1 MSRRGWVGA
10 RWAGFC
16 LAVVMVMA
24 TQAIPA
30 GAKTQGADAKISPAL
45 LALAQSR
52 PDDEFAVIVRA
63 SAKQNNGHHAE
74 RAASA
79 VARAQGKT
87 GRALSIVGGVSAV
100 MTGKEIIELANDS
113 DVQYVSADA
122 LINVS
127 FDPEGGAALAT
138 SPAILEVGAPDAW
151 RQLGV
156 TGRGIGVAII
166 DSGIAPHP
174 DLAGRIVASVDFTN
188 GGSGAT
194 LVPPA
199 DPGGHGTHVAGLV
212 AGDGTASGGAYTGT
226 APGANLIDVRVISS
240 SGSTTISTLIGGM
253 QWVLAHRADYNIRV
267 VNLSAGAPVTTS
279 YANDPLATAV
289 EVLVFAGITVVV
301 SAGNDGPRASSI
313 TTPGSD
319 PYVITVGA
327 IDDNGTATTADDG
340 LASWSS
346 RGPTAID
353 GLAKPDVAAPGRKIV
368 SLRSPGSTLDV
379 ALPDRLVAGLDPLA
393 PAYFRLSGTSMAAP
407 VVTGVVALMLERTP
421 TLTPAQLK
429 SRLMGTAT
437 PLAYGSPDTT
447 GSGLV
452 NAVAAVA
459 ATDQTAGAG
468 VDMVSAGFASQ
479 MYSFLY
485 GQPITWRDLAF
496 NGGVDSNGVAWPSV
510 SWGNISWDAV
520 TWQNLSWE
528 AFNWAAVSWQDISW
542 EGVTWEDISW
552 ETLIP
557 KSNGKGKGKVTTRR
571 AQREWGVLD

>member
-1 MSRRGWVGA
+1 VGT
-10 RWAGFC
+10 RWAGIC
-16 LAVVMVMA
+16 LVAVIVTA
-24 TQAIPA
+24 TQATPA

-52 PDDEFAVIVRA
+52 PGDEFAVIVRA
-63 SAKQNNGHHAE
+63 SSKQNNGHHAE

-79 VARAQGKT
+79 VARAHGKT
-87 GRALSIVGGVSAV
+87 GRALSIVGGASAV
-100 MTGKEIIELANDS
+100 LKGADIVALAGDP

-122 LINVS
+122 LINVA
-127 FDPEGGAALAT
+127 FDPAGGAALAS

-156 TGRGIGVAII
+156 TGKGIGVAIL

-188 GGSGAT
+188 GGSGAA

-212 AGDGTASGGAYTGT
+212 AGDGTASGGAYTGA
-226 APGANLIDVRVISS
+226 APGANLVDVRVISG
-240 SGSTTISTLIGGM
+240 SGATTISTLIGGM
-253 QWVLAHRADYNIRV
+253 QWVLAHRSDYNIRV

-279 YANDPLATAV
+279 YTNDPLATAV
-289 EVLVFAGITVVV
+289 EVLVFSGLTVVV
-301 SAGNDGPRASSI
+301 SAGNNGPRASSI

-327 IDDNGTATTADDG
+327 IDDNGTATTADDA

-368 SLRSPGSTLDV
+368 SLRSPGSTLDLE
-379 ALPDRLVAGLDPLA
+379 LPDRLVAGLDPLA

-407 VVTGVVALMLERTP
+407 VVTGVVALMLERNP
-421 TLTPAQLK
+421 ALTPAQVK
-429 SRLMGTAT
+429 SRLTGTAT
-437 PLAYGSPDTT
+437 PLAYGSADTT

-452 NAVAAVA
+452 DAVAAVSA
-459 ATDQTAGAG
+459 SDQTTGASA
-468 VDMVSAGFASQ
+468 DPVSAGFASE
-479 MYSFLY
+479 MYPYLY
-485 GQPITWRDLAF
+485 GQPLAWRDLAF
-496 NGGVDSNGVAWPSV
+496 NGGFDSNGVPWSDV
-510 SWGNISWDAV
+510 SWGNISWDAI
-520 TWQNLSWE
+520 TWGNISWE
-528 AFNWAAVSWQDISW
+528 AFNWGAVSWQDISW
-542 EGVTWEDISW
+542 EGITWEDISW
-552 ETLIP
+552 ETLGL
-557 KSNGKGKGKVTTRR
+557 KSKGNDKVKGRKGLL
-571 AQREWGVLD
+571 QWGVLD

>member
-1 MSRRGWVGA
+1 MGA
-10 RWAGFC
+10 RWAGFV
-16 LAVVMVMA
+16 LVAVIVTA
-24 TQAIPA
+24 TQGIPA
-30 GAKTQGADAKISPAL
+30 GAKTNNAEGKISPAL
-45 LALAQSR
+45 LALSQSN
-52 PDDEFAVIVRA
+52 PKQEFAVIVRA
-63 SAKQNNGHHAE
+63 SSKPNNGHHAE

-79 VARAQGKT
+79 VGRANGRT
-87 GRALSIVGGVSAV
+87 GRSLSVVGGVSAV
-100 MTGKEIIELANDS
+100 LTGAQILALADDN

-122 LINVS
+122 LINIS
-127 FDPEGGAALAT
+127 FDPQAGAALAS

-156 TGRGIGVAII
+156 TGKGIGVAIL

-174 DLAGRIVASVDFTN
+174 DLAGRIVASVDLTT
-188 GGSGAT
+188 GGAVA

-226 APGANLIDVRVISS
+226 APGANLVDVRVISA
-240 SGSTTISTLIGGM
+240 SGSTTMSTLISGM
-253 QWVLAHRADYNIRV
+253 QWVLAHRYDYNIRV

-279 YANDPLATAV
+279 YVNDPLATAV

-301 SAGNDGPRASSI
+301 SAGNEGPKASSI

-327 IDDNGTATTADDG
+327 IDDNGTATTSDDA

-346 RGPTAID
+346 QGPTAID
-353 GLAKPDVAAPGRKIV
+353 GIAKPDVAAPGRKIV

-379 ALPDRLVAGLDPLA
+379 ALPDRLVAGLDPIN

-407 VVTGVVALMLERTP
+407 IVTGIVALMLERTP
-421 TLTPAQLK
+421 TLSPAEVK
-429 SRLMGTAT
+429 SRLKGTART
-437 PLAYGSPDTT
+437 LAYGSANTT

-452 NAVAAVA
+452 DAAAAVA
-459 ATDQTAGAG
+459 TDQSASAA
-468 VDMVSAGFASQ
+468 VDAVSAGFASE

-485 GQPITWRDLAF
+485 GQPIAWRDLAF
-496 NGGVDSNGVAWPSV
+496 NGGVDSNGVSWDGV
-510 SWGNISWDAV
+510 SWGNISWDAT
-520 TWQNLSWE
+520 TWQNIRWD

-552 ETLIP
+552 EALGL
-557 KSNGKGKGKVTTRR
+557 KSKGSGNGNGKSKGRKS
-571 AQREWGVLD
+571 QGEWGVLD